1 MIKLTEVITNS
12 MQYDPVAEHRTTSY
26 SLKVFYVNPKF
37 IISMTDNEK
46 FNSLHTAR
54 RLVDELA
61 PEAKFTKLV
70 VASGT
75 HSTAY
80 YDILGAPEQNLTKMS
95 KQ

>member
-12 MQYDPVAEHRTTSY
+12 MQYDPVAKHRTTSY
-26 SLKVFYVNPKF
+26 SLKVFYVNPRF

-54 RLVDELA
+54 VLVELA

-75 HSTAY
+75 HGTAY
-80 YDILGAPEQNLTKMS
+80 YDILGAPEQNLVKVLA
-95 KQ
+95 